1 MHRADRRGALALS
14 RYCLDTSAYSH
25 FMRGD
30 ERVVALLDTAEWVGM
45 PAVVLGELHAG
56 FLAGKHVVR
65 NEEELAQFLGHPSV
79 ERLDVDDDV
88 ARVYAEIV
96 VALRRRGTPLPT
108 NDVWVAATAA
118 RAGAT
123 LVAYDSHF
131 AEVDRVGVLLLEAEN
146 R

>member
-1 MHRADRRGALALS
+1 
-14 RYCLDTSAYSH
+14 
-25 FMRGD
+25 MRGD
-30 ERVVALLDTAEWVGM
+30 ERVVTLLDAAEWVGM

-56 FLAGKHVVR
+56 FLAGTDVAR
-65 NEEELAQFLGHPSV
+65 NEEELARFLGHPSV
-79 ERLDVDDDV
+79 ERLDVDEAV

-123 LVAYDSHF
+123 LVAYDAHF
-131 AEVDRVGVLLLEAEN
+131 AEVDRVGVLLLEAES